1 MGVSKG
7 LVMPTEASKLAHTFA
22 RFSLISLLLLGSGLL
37 EAKGNDLTLAVD
49 LRNEVESARKQGGP
63 LVIIYSRRDC
73 KYCETVKRDY
83 LKPLANNPRYRERVL
98 IRQVNQDGEG
108 NLIDFQGNPT
118 THARFTAAEKV
129 KLVPVVAFYGPNG
142 RQLADPIVGARLPDF
157 YQGYLEEALDRSI
170 SELKKR

>member
-1 MGVSKG
+1 MRHD
-7 LVMPTEASKLAHTFA
+7 LARPFA
-22 RFSLISLLLLGSGLL
+22 RLSLICLLLLGSGLAQ
-37 EAKGNDLTLAVD
+37 AKGNDLPLAVD

-83 LKPLANNPRYRERVL
+83 LKPLANHPRYRERVL
-98 IRQVNQDGEG
+98 IRQVNQDSDGS
-108 NLIDFQGNPT
+108 LIDFQGNPT
-118 THARFTAAEKV
+118 THARFTTAEKV

-170 SELKKR
+170 SELKMR

>member
-1 MGVSKG
+1 MRRI
-7 LVMPTEASKLAHTFA
+7 LARPFV
-22 RFSLISLLLLGSGLL
+22 RLSLICLLMLGSGLL
-37 EAKGNDLTLAVD
+37 QAKGNDLPLAVD

-83 LKPLANNPRYRERVL
+83 LKALANHPRYRERVL
-98 IRQVNQDGEG
+98 IRQVNQDGDG

-118 THARFTAAEKV
+118 THARFTTTEKV

-142 RQLADPIVGARLPDF
+142 RQLADPIIGARLPDF
-157 YQGYLEEALDRSI
+157 YPNYLEEALDHSI
-170 SELKKR
+170 KALKTP